1 MPPTESS
8 NEDHPPV
15 PHVVKIPCKLIF
27 GIMLHDLG
35 LPDARYISHTH
46 EDGEVSAIVTYYGPS
61 EIPGKLFQQF
71 KIGGAPATDFET
83 AEDSAARESIRHIET
98 TEDVEVEDLRYGEL
112 KGVMK
117 SYKALLLR
125 SIKEKRAIQTHSV
138 SRYPPK

>member
-1 MPPTESS
+1 
-8 NEDHPPV
+8 
-15 PHVVKIPCKLIF
+15 
-27 GIMLHDLG
+27 MLHDLG
-35 LPDARYISHTH
+35 LPNARYTSHTH

-138 SRYPPK
+138 SHYPPK